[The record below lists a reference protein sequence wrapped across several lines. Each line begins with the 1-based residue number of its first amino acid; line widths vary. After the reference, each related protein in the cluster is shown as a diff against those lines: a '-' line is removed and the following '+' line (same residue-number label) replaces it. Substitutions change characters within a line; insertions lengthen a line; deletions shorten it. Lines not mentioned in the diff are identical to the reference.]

1 MGGMP
6 RERMRKIP
14 AWSASVGK
22 EEVGMF
28 MKNVVAEDSQ
38 SVHKSKM

>member
-14 AWSASVGK
+14 AWYASVGK

-28 MKNVVAEDSQ
+28 MKNVVAEDS
-38 SVHKSKM
+38 